1 MATPNNPTTTTDR
14 DVLFER
20 VSILNHQYAQSWV
33 GDLDRL
39 TNGEFGKAA
48 SAPQRQALTESVAS
62 ATQSGQYLE
71 DAKQAYAANF
81 SRGLF
86 GRAGQKNVDAII
98 RGVQDSTPGLPGGEI
113 GSLPPTGAGQD
124 QDLRAAVA
132 TELDIQLTD
141 VGNHSGPNGFSDF
154 VTQQQPSTSP
164 VGRVDNTAVGNTAGT
179 AFPSTPS
186 SPRAAAPA
194 STKPA
199 GMFAASMSAQLRTVA
214 SGGGTST
221 RTDTP
226 ASNPSQGP
234 DQGMG
239 L

>member
-1 MATPNNPTTTTDR
+1 MATPEHQTPSDR
-14 DVLFER
+14 AVLFER

-71 DAKQAYAANF
+71 DVKQSYAENF

-86 GRAGQKNVDAII
+86 GRAGQKNVAAII
-98 RGVQDSTPGLPGGEI
+98 RGVQDSTPALPGGEI
-113 GSLPPTGAGQD
+113 GSLPPNGAGQD

-141 VGNHSGPNGFSDF
+141 VREHTSGPGGFSDF
-154 VTQQQPSTSP
+154 ITQQDPSPSP
-164 VGRVDNTAVGNTAGT
+164 FGRVDNTHVGNTAST
-179 AFPSTPS
+179 AFPATSAMP
-186 SPRAAAPA
+186 AGLFAAPLADQLRSVAAGGGA
-194 STKPA
+194 STRPDAKA
-199 GMFAASMSAQLRTVA
+199 TTQ
-214 SGGGTST
+214 
-221 RTDTP
+221 
-226 ASNPSQGP
+226 SQGP
-234 DQGMG
+234 DQGVG